1 MITTRTVPA
10 PLPTHNRRVAHP
22 PTVRKDFADPLRARG
37 DLQSAGRCRRRPGPA
52 PAAHRCPRHI
62 SDLLVTPDRRMASS
76 LSGVTR
82 EMEQYLETPGSS
94 GVGGAL
100 TTRRRFRRS
109 PGQTYTKVR

>member
-1 MITTRTVPA
+1 MPPRLAWNRKIAGHGEIFNLLAGVAGDPVLLL
-10 PLPTHNRRVAHP
+10 PLT
-22 PTVRKDFADPLRARG
+22 DARG
-37 DLQSAGRCRRRPGPA
+37 TSLTCWL
-52 PAAHRCPRHI
+52 H
-62 SDLLVTPDRRMASS
+62 PDRRMASS